1 MQSRVKVLPCSMQ
14 RREVPRH
21 KILWGPLKMVRSMSL
36 SLKME
41 MGMP

>member
-36 SLKME
+36 KME